1 MAARLVLAPP
11 MHDVVQHPLGRFSIA
26 VRQLKTRLDDHLM
39 IGDIA
44 TPESQTESIG
54 LHPRAL
60 VGSQIE
66 QASLDQTLSHVATV
80 AASVHSH
87 GSPDA
92 ARHADRPFEA
102 SHRCGDQAAR

>member
-1 MAARLVLAPP
+1 MAAWLVLAPP
-11 MHDVVQHPLGRFSIA
+11 MHDVVQHPLGLFSVA
-26 VRQLKTRLDDHLM
+26 MRQLQTRLDDHLM

-44 TPESQTESIG
+44 TAESQTEPIG

-60 VGSQIE
+60 VGSKIE
-66 QASLDQTLSHVATV
+66 QASLDQALSHVAAV
-80 AASVHSH
+80 SASVHSH

-102 SHRCGDQAAR
+102 RQRCGDQAAR